1 MTTKLQKWGNSYAVR
16 IPKNL
21 VQDLDLEQGA
31 DVEIKYHN
39 QSLVIKPK
47 KQKEYSL
54 KELIKGIT
62 PKNRHKVVFDGQD
75 VGKEKTIW

>member
-16 IPKNL
+16 IPKNFI
-21 VQDLDLEQGA
+21 QDLVLSGGSEI
-31 DVEIKYHN
+31 EIKYHN
-39 QSLVIKPK
+39 KSLVITPK
-47 KQKEYSL
+47 KQKQYAL
-54 KELIKGIT
+54 KDLIKRIT

>member
-16 IPKNL
+16 IPKSL
-21 VQDLDLEQGA
+21 VQDLDLEQGS
-31 DVEIKYHN
+31 DMETKYSN
-39 QSLVIKPK
+39 QSSVIKPK

-62 PKNRHKVVFDGQD
+62 PKSRHKIIFDGQD

>member
-21 VQDLDLEQGA
+21 VQDLKLNQGA
-31 DVEIKYHN
+31 DMEIKYHN
-39 QSLVIKPK
+39 QSLVIKSK

-54 KELIKGIT
+54 KELIQGIT
-62 PKNRHKVVFDGQD
+62 PKNSHKVIFDGQD

>member
-21 VQDLDLEQGA
+21 VQDLKLNQGA
-31 DVEIKYHN
+31 DMEIKYHN
-39 QSLVIKPK
+39 QSLVIKSK

-62 PKNRHKVVFDGQD
+62 PKSRHKVVFEGQD

>member
-21 VQDLDLEQGA
+21 VQDLKLNQGA
-31 DVEIKYHN
+31 DMEIKYHN
-39 QSLVIKPK
+39 QSLVIKSK

-62 PKNRHKVVFDGQD
+62 PKKSHKVIFDGQD

>member
-1 MTTKLQKWGNSYAVR
+1 MR

-21 VQDLDLEQGA
+21 VQDFDLEQGA
-31 DVEIKYHN
+31 DMEIKYHN
-39 QSLVIKPK
+39 HSLVIRPK

-62 PKNRHKVVFDGQD
+62 PKKSHKVIFDGQD

>member
-1 MTTKLQKWGNSYAVR
+1 M
-16 IPKNL
+16 
-21 VQDLDLEQGA
+21 
-31 DVEIKYHN
+31 EIKYHN
-39 QSLVIKPK
+39 QSLVIKSK

-62 PKNRHKVVFDGQD
+62 PKSRHKVVFEGQD